1 MECPYEGFPDFGYL
15 DPFRPQAPYQLSETQ
30 SSNFHPPSLG
40 YSELL
45 GPTAAQIAA
54 FLYYLFDTHSLSPQT
69 IKGYRTCLASVLS
82 CMSKTAVVQ
91 AKTISDMITSME
103 LKRPRIT
110 PVLPQW
116 NLGIVPEA
124 LNKPPYEPL
133 REASLKHVTLKIV
146 FLIAMALAGRHS

>member
-1 MECPYEGFPDFGYL
+1 MG
-15 DPFRPQAPYQLSETQ
+15 
-30 SSNFHPPSLG
+30 
-40 YSELL
+40 
-45 GPTAAQIAA
+45 
-54 FLYYLFDTHSLSPQT
+54 
-69 IKGYRTCLASVLS
+69 
-82 CMSKTAVVQ
+82 KTAVVQ
-91 AKTISDMITSME
+91 AKTISDMIASMD

-146 FLIAMALAGRHS
+146 FLIAMALAGRRS